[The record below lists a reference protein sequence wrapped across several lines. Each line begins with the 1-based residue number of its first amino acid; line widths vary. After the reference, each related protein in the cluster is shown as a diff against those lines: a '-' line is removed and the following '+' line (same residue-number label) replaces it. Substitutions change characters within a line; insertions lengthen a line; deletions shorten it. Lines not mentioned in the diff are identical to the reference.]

1 MSTTTYLNLN
11 KPTGSDLVNP
21 LVDTFPNWDIV
32 DSAYHDLDLQS
43 IGTATELVS
52 QGVHALTR
60 LDQNTKTF
68 KFIATGNYTAG
79 ETFTVDGIQCNAYTP
94 GGTPLASNCYV
105 TGSVVLVS
113 LNADDSALTFYV
125 TGSATSQDSEKLG
138 GELPSYYAKQSDMSD
153 AETDIT
159 NLKNLAGNTSIAGIG
174 DGTLTGAV
182 SSLNTNLTWTWLGD
196 SVNGAT
202 INNFDLSNYSELQLN
217 IFVQVDANTQL
228 MFAERLMTDS
238 FLLGAK
244 ILRGGGSF
252 ANELDGYQ
260 FIISKTEFRVSG
272 VYVGNTDFSHSAC
285 LVQLYAR

>member
-1 MSTTTYLNLN
+1 MSTTTTYLNLN

-32 DSAYHDLDLQS
+32 DSSYHNLDLQS

-125 TGSATSQDSEKLG
+125 TGSATSQDSERLG
-138 GELPSYYAKQSDMSD
+138 GELPSYYAAQSDMSD

-174 DGTLTGAV
+174 NGTLTGAV
-182 SSLNTNLTWTWLGD
+182 STLNTDLTANNLL
-196 SVNGAT
+196 SYV
-202 INNFDLSNYSELQLN
+202 DLSSYN
-217 IFVQVDANTQL
+217 
-228 MFAERLMTDS
+228 S
-238 FLLGAK
+238 FSNRYTFPSDGYLEIYA
-244 ILRGGGSF
+244 GGGGNVSCRIYG
-252 ANELDGYQ
+252 ANATADTDTRLTLKEVTNETSKIINVKKEMSVYQ
-260 FIISKTEFRVSG
+260 
-272 VYVGNTDFSHSAC
+272 
-285 LVQLYAR
+285 YALTQTSWIRFYPLS